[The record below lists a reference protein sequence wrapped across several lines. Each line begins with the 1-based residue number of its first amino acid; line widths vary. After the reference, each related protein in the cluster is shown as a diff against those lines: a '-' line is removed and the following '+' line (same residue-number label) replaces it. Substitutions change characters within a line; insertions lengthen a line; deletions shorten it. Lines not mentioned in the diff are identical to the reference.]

1 MLDLEDEAAP
11 GRFRQAVR
19 AGLVQ
24 EGFVAPR
31 YAFTQLVPKQI
42 TNLKLGKFACG
53 AYKRVRIRALAGLR
67 LPFAGDNLAIGA
79 LMDTRKVTCVSARAI
94 RGLRMHRI
102 TY

>member
-31 YAFTQLVPKQI
+31 YAFAQLVPKQI

-53 AYKRVRIRALAGLR
+53 I
-67 LPFAGDNLAIGA
+67 
-79 LMDTRKVTCVSARAI
+79 TSACGSEHSPDSVYLSLETISRSV
-94 RGLRMHRI
+94 L
-102 TY
+102 

>member
-11 GRFRQAVR
+11 GFRQAVR

-31 YAFTQLVPKQI
+31 YAFAQLVPKQI

-53 AYKRVRIRALAGLR
+53 AYKRVIRALAGLR
-67 LPFAGDNLAIGA
+67 LPFARDNLAIGA
-79 LMDTRKVTCVSARAI
+79 LMGTRKVTCVSARAI